1 MRRISAL
8 VFAAALLACATKH
21 TSATGKLHLG
31 KTPEENYQKGVDELK
46 ARNYPEAI
54 RFFEYVKAK
63 FPFSPVSVEAD
74 LRLADVKYAQKSWSE
89 AAVAYE
95 AFINEHPT
103 SPEVEYAQYR
113 AGAAHF
119 KAAPPDFA
127 LIPPA
132 LEKDQTETE
141 KAVVLLRGL
150 VKAHP
155 TSKWIPD
162 AKKELAAAETL
173 LAKREMYVG
182 DFYYKREYWAG
193 AAARYRGLTEE
204 YPATPL
210 VEPALLKLAQA
221 YAKQHESFQARQ
233 ALQRLITQYPSGRYR
248 ASAERLLDS
257 LR

>member
-1 MRRISAL
+1 MRRISVL
-8 VFAAALLACATKH
+8 VLAAALLACATKH
-21 TSATGKLHLG
+21 TSATGKLFLG
-31 KTPEENYQKGVDELK
+31 KTPEENYQRGLDELK

-63 FPFSPVSVEAD
+63 YPFSPVSVSAD
-74 LRLADVKYAQKSWSE
+74 LRLADVKYAQKNWSE

-95 AFINEHPT
+95 AFVAEHPT
-103 SPEVEYAQYR
+103 APDVAYAQYR

-119 KAAPPDFA
+119 KASPPDFV

-141 KAVVLLRGL
+141 KAVALLREF

-155 TSKWIPD
+155 ASKWIAD
-162 AKKELAAAETL
+162 AKKDLAAAETL

-182 DFYYKREYWAG
+182 DFYYKRAYWAG
-193 AAARYRGLTEE
+193 AAARYRGLTED

-210 VEPALLKLAQA
+210 VEPALLKLAQS

-233 ALQRLITQYPSGRYR
+233 ALQRLITQYPTGRYR
-248 ASAERLLDS
+248 PSAERLLGS